1 MYYSKINKTDIANGD
16 GVRVSLF
23 VSGCR
28 HHCKGCFNKETW
40 NFKYGKPFTEETVNE
55 IIKSLEPDYIQGL
68 SILGGEPFEPDNQPY
83 INDLLKKVTTTYPNK
98 DIWVWTG
105 CLLEELDGMID
116 SDYYTDITCDILS
129 YIDYLIDGKF
139 IEDLKDITLKYRGST
154 NQRVWKLSNKE

>member
-1 MYYSKINKTDIANGD
+1 M
-16 GVRVSLF
+16 
-23 VSGCR
+23 
-28 HHCKGCFNKETW
+28 
-40 NFKYGKPFTEETVNE
+40 NE

-68 SILGGEPFEPDNQPY
+68 SILGGEPFEPNNQPY
-83 INDLLKKVTTTYPNK
+83 INNHLKKVTMTYPNK